1 MFGRGGV
8 DLGATIVIDLLVC
21 PAALFDIAAALRSW
35 YKYKRRFSIV
45 SWLAGEE
52 WWLAASPKG
61 NYIIRES
68 VRKPDQLASSS
79 VEESDDQVRDTLG
92 LPW

>member
-1 MFGRGGV
+1 MAGG
-8 DLGATIVIDLLVC
+8 GG
-21 PAALFDIAAALRSW
+21 
-35 YKYKRRFSIV
+35 
-45 SWLAGEE
+45 GEE

-79 VEESDDQVRDTLG
+79 VEERVMIKYEIH
-92 LPW
+92 